1 MARLTWDDIG
11 TRFFEAGVDRG
22 VLYVDGLDGVPWNG
36 LVRVGESPSSD
47 GPSEYYIDGYKY
59 LIDPSLEDFKG
70 TIEAFSY
77 PDEFELCQGYDSY
90 RGVAV
95 TQQKPRSF
103 GFSYRTQIGSDTDSI
118 GSHYKIHLVYNAY
131 VSPTSRD
138 NETLGESVDPN
149 NFSWDFIT
157 QPEKYESHSAKKAP
171 TAHIIVDSRKTSSD
185 VLETIEDL
193 IYGTKTTPARLPSP
207 FEMLG
212 MVENV
217 PLRIEPETDGVG
229 KLTPDHPFDLV
240 GRTTFGVYTQHAD
253 TRLKETSTSGIFT
266 LEE

>member
-1 MARLTWDDIG
+1 MARLTWDSIG

-77 PDEFELCQGYDSY
+77 PDEFELCQGYANSS
-90 RGVAV
+90 GVTF

-103 GFSYRTQIGSDTDSI
+103 GFSYRTQIGSDTDPI
-118 GSHYKIHLVYNAY
+118 GSHYKIHLVYNAF
-131 VSPTSRD
+131 VTPASRD
-138 NETLGESVDPN
+138 NTSIGEEIEPH
-149 NFSWDFIT
+149 NFSWEFVT
-157 QPEKYESHSAKKAP
+157 RPEKYGNHNSGKAP
-171 TAHIIVDSRKTSSD
+171 TAHIIVDSRKVSSRM
-185 VLETIEDL
+185 LSSIEDIL
-193 IYGTKTTPARLPSP
+193 YGTSNSESTLPDPFDMLAMSDRVGLHIEPGGGGIGTLTRDLPS
-207 FEMLG
+207 
-212 MVENV
+212 
-217 PLRIEPETDGVG
+217 
-229 KLTPDHPFDLV
+229 DLV
-240 GRTTFGVYTQHAD
+240 GTTSSGIYTRHAN
-253 TRLKETSTSGIFT
+253 TRLTETGTPGIYS